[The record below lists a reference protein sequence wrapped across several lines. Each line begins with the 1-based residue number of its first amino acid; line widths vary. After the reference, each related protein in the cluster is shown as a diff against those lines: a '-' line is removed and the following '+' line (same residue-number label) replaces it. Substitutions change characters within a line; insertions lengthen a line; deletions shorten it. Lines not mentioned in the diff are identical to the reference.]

1 MIKKHWK
8 KLKTVRD
15 LNSKE
20 KKRSIWKLH
29 KTNRVENYILLKVK
43 RKTPLTNKLNK
54 IKVE

>member
-43 RKTPLTNKLNK
+43 RKTPLTNEPNK
-54 IKVE
+54 KR